1 MWQSHWYFL
10 YRASRP
16 FLNDYDRPVVVYGYD
31 PALGSQTFLTVS
43 DVMAYMDP
51 ITGSTYH
58 LVINQAIQIPHLY
71 HHLLCLIQCLVNGV
85 TINDTP
91 KFLTNEPTPQ
101 AHYIVI
107 NIKDPDAENYNLIL
121 PLGLKGV
128 TSYLLIHTPN
138 K

>member
-1 MWQSHWYFL
+1 MT
-10 YRASRP
+10 
-16 FLNDYDRPVVVYGYD
+16 VYGYD
-31 PALGSQTFLTVS
+31 PTLVSQTFHTVS
-43 DVMAYMDP
+43 AVMAYMY
-51 ITGSTYH
+51 IMTGSTYH
-58 LVINQAIQIPHLY
+58 LVIHQAIQIPQFY

-91 KFLTNEPTPQ
+91 TFLTNEPTPQ